1 MKKITTNTLSR
12 ILSVLPELNRVEQ
25 LHVLGGTSET
35 ESGVTG
41 YYSFDTMLDLIG
53 RGDWTGGCV
62 EGIGYIGEEAST
74 YQTGC
79 YTYEAMLREMY
90 YGTWAGGWVDHSGYV
105 KGDVTM
111 TGYYTLVD
119 MEKMITEG
127 TWNGGYVEDFGYV
140 EAEGIT
146 GNYSTGIYS
155 EQEMVDQMFSN
166 EWKGGWVNG
175 EYLDADY
182 VVTGMYRTADEILE
196 AMCYGNWYGG
206 WLENSGYI
214 GDNITGYAGNR
225 VYSSSE
231 MSDMQ
236 NNGLWSGGW
245 VFGSG
250 YINGGDGSYEDG
262 VTGAYDPD
270 GLPVTG
276 VWYNSNT
283 VGEMFDNGTWS
294 GGYVDG
300 LGYVGEITTVTGY
313 FAEGNGLDA
322 FLGFVKT
329 VADEAI
335 GLVDNEYND
344 LVYTATKFGY
354 AFFEGFSYMALDIK
368 YNGWDHFGEGR
379 GDIPVEEV
387 LELNEKTHHAYN
399 FTFSGGFDK
408 VDTKEEV
415 TVEDFARFTSAL
427 IGLFPGGS
435 TTVSVGERIGKK
447 MVGLAECELVK
458 RAIEDLIEEEE

>member
-262 VTGAYDPD
+262 ITGAYDSD
-270 GLPVTG
+270 GRPVTG
-276 VWYNSNT
+276 AWYTIEEMCEMVYGNT
-283 VGEMFDNGTWS
+283 WK
-294 GGYVDG
+294 GG
-300 LGYVGEITTVTGY
+300 LINNIGY
-313 FAEGNGLDA
+313 
-322 FLGFVKT
+322 
-329 VADEAI
+329 
-335 GLVDNEYND
+335 
-344 LVYTATKFGY
+344 
-354 AFFEGFSYMALDIK
+354 
-368 YNGWDHFGEGR
+368 
-379 GDIPVEEV
+379 VEEV
-387 LELNEKTHHAYN
+387 EIVTGCYQTGVFLDDGTPLNYVGWDILKNMGIGLDVLETLTDGAIQGLGNVATVLGGIDLIHGAVVLYQDDQATAYN
-399 FTFSGGFDK
+399 LEEFAVDLMWSAGGIAGSAACIAWKVVDYETEELQEQAGTYLINMENGMGKDGNYSFFKFNSGW
-408 VDTKEEV
+408 
-415 TVEDFARFTSAL
+415 
-427 IGLFPGGS
+427 
-435 TTVSVGERIGKK
+435 
-447 MVGLAECELVK
+447 
-458 RAIEDLIEEEE
+458 